1 MKNHNQ
7 KTILILAICLLVFP
21 KLKSQDN
28 EIPKTIQ
35 AFDLAVGVG
44 DGIYSG
50 ALSWNRTH
58 GLLKSKKLRL
68 GYGVRFSGFG
78 GNNLNYTTAPAKLA
92 SDDATVDTLTVNSPL
107 SMGLSASIHIEYFIT
122 TKFRV
127 GFNIDAIGVGFGSES
142 NTTFISSDNT
152 GQFPITPK
160 AKPTSLNA
168 LLIGDNDI
176 GQLKS
181 EFYIAYAVS
190 RKLLLRGG
198 LDMTFSEYTSSVKLT
213 QDNDR
218 FRNKAMMGF
227 IAISFNPFN

>member
-1 MKNHNQ
+1 MKNYTL
-7 KTILILAICLLVFP
+7 KPLLFLAICLLAMP
-21 KLKSQDN
+21 KLQSQEN

-35 AFDLAVGVG
+35 AFDIAVGVG

-68 GYGVRFSGFG
+68 GYGLRLSGFG
-78 GNNLNYTTAPAKLA
+78 GSNVNYTTAPAKLA
-92 SDDATVDTLTVNSPL
+92 ADDATVDTLIVNSPL
-107 SMGLSASIHIEYFIT
+107 SMGLSASIHIEYFFT
-122 TKFRV
+122 SKLRV

-142 NTTFISSDNT
+142 NTTFISSENT
-152 GQFPITPK
+152 GQFPTAPK

-181 EFYIAYAVS
+181 EFYVAYNLNP
-190 RKLLLRGG
+190 KLAIRGG
-198 LDMTFSEYTSSVKLT
+198 FDMTFSEYTSNVKLT

-218 FRNKAMMGF
+218 FRNKAMMVFLGV
-227 IAISFNPFN
+227 SFNPFQ